1 MLCFIFFVEISHYGR
16 SLSFTLSVFCF
27 AVQGQSP
34 ASGLVSAGSLSL
46 NSIYGKMWL
55 GLTALDRDP
64 HPDVAALSRTVTD
77 HIRNKVPVLVS
88 IYFYGFGNYFAVVRR
103 SRIAP

>member
-1 MLCFIFFVEISHYGR
+1 MQGILADLGVE
-16 SLSFTLSVFCF
+16 
-27 AVQGQSP
+27 
-34 ASGLVSAGSLSL
+34 
-46 NSIYGKMWL
+46 
-55 GLTALDRDP
+55 ALDRDP